1 MRLGRWL
8 CYLLLATAAVAT
20 DKEHK
25 DSGRRTFRLEWRD
38 LNRMVRGRNIDIAL
52 PSGIQLNGRV
62 TSVEEDALM
71 LDVRK
76 TSNKR
81 AYPKGRAVVPRPEV
95 TEFTLARKEGHAWS
109 AVGVSVGGSIGAG
122 VAAGV
127 VQVVEGDGRRALGAA
142 LAVGI
147 PAALGYGLGW
157 AADHEYVN
165 VIVVPDGTGRAPAQ
179 PKTREVRGPNW

>member
-1 MRLGRWL
+1 MKFGRCL
-8 CYLLLATAAVAT
+8 CYLLLATAAVGAE
-20 DKEHK
+20 KEEK
-25 DSGRRTFRLEWRD
+25 DAARRTFRLEWRD
-38 LNRMVRGRNIDIAL
+38 LDRMVRGRNIAIAL
-52 PSGIQLNGRV
+52 PSGIQLKGRV
-62 TSVEEDALM
+62 TSVEGDALM

-95 TEFTLARKEGHAWS
+95 TRFTLARKEGHAWS
-109 AVGVSVGGSIGAG
+109 AVGVSVGGAVGAG

-127 VQVVEGDGRRALGAA
+127 AQFVEGNGQKAKTVA

-147 PAALGYGLGW
+147 PALLGYGLGW

-165 VIVVPDGTGRAPAQ
+165 VIVVPDGSGAARLPG
-179 PKTREVRGPNW
+179 K